1 MFYLYFFLAL
11 VAILSTYFLCKY
23 VFFKNNEKFNAII
36 SKILKITVIVYC
48 SLVFLTILLP
58 DAFSIC
64 YGANEVALTA
74 KEKTFAIVRWFST
87 LSFVMLPLAVFFKNR
102 TIRNIAIY
110 FCLSMTIVSLIHYP
124 TFLNYYTSTAGRG
137 LNSISV
143 LSQSFK
149 NFLLNP
155 IFRSFVI
162 AIQWLLEFII
172 IIVLAFQEKHIF
184 DFKNKKEYLYFFTVL
199 IASLVGCIPI
209 YVPQHIFGYTSII
222 FKAWSIPHILWLV
235 LVVGLLFSLYYIFR
249 NKSRENKLLLCFI
262 MSLSL
267 VLQYTQMF
275 SAISINIERLPFQLC
290 NIGAY
295 LILFSLIT
303 QNKSLFNFTVIV
315 NVVGVM
321 FALSMPDLDGEGLF
335 YLYNMHFVLEHTNVL
350 IIPILALAF
359 KLFPRLDKKSLKD
372 CLIGFS
378 IYFVSVLFLGTLF
391 NTIASITNNS
401 FYYANYLF
409 MFDKV
414 KAVKLIPS
422 LGVLFDIKFNI
433 GKHIVFYPVLQIL
446 VFIVFT
452 AVCIGMYYLIQLI
465 YLIKDKIIQKTT
477 SKDVANASNKNE
489 SNNTELEEQK
499 QD

>member
-1 MFYLYFFLAL
+1 
-11 VAILSTYFLCKY
+11 
-23 VFFKNNEKFNAII
+23 
-36 SKILKITVIVYC
+36 
-48 SLVFLTILLP
+48 
-58 DAFSIC
+58 
-64 YGANEVALTA
+64 
-74 KEKTFAIVRWFST
+74 
-87 LSFVMLPLAVFFKNR
+87 
-102 TIRNIAIY
+102 
-110 FCLSMTIVSLIHYP
+110 
-124 TFLNYYTSTAGRG
+124 
-137 LNSISV
+137 
-143 LSQSFK
+143 
-149 NFLLNP
+149 
-155 IFRSFVI
+155 
-162 AIQWLLEFII
+162 
-172 IIVLAFQEKHIF
+172 
-184 DFKNKKEYLYFFTVL
+184 
-199 IASLVGCIPI
+199 
-209 YVPQHIFGYTSII
+209 
-222 FKAWSIPHILWLV
+222 
-235 LVVGLLFSLYYIFR
+235 
-249 NKSRENKLLLCFI
+249 

-477 SKDVANASNKNE
+477 SKDIANTPIKNE